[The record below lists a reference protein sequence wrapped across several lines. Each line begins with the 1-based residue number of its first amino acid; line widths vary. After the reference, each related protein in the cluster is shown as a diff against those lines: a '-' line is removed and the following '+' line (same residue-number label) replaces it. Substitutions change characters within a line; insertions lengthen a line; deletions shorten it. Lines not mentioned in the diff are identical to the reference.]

1 MGIGDLDRCVIRDAS
16 EEDLPVIVKIYNH
29 YVETST
35 ATFDEEPQS
44 LEQRREWFRRHGDR
58 YPVLAAELNGV
69 VVGWAAISPFSDRPA
84 YRLTVEDSVYVHS
97 ELTGRG
103 VGSQLLQELIARA
116 RRLDYHRIVAR
127 IAEENE
133 GSVRLHRR
141 FGFKEVGTMEEVG
154 YKFGHW
160 LNVTIMMLPLNQSSG
175 S

>member
-1 MGIGDLDRCVIRDAS
+1 LVGLRDLDRCVIRDAS
-16 EEDLPVIVKIYNH
+16 DEDLPAIVKIYNH

-44 LEQRREWFRRHGDR
+44 LDQRREWFRRHGCS
-58 YPVLAAELNGV
+58 YPVLVAELNGV

-97 ELTGRG
+97 EFTGRG
-103 VGSQLLQELIARA
+103 VGSQLMQALISRA
-116 RRLDYHRIVAR
+116 QALNYHCIVAR

-133 GSVRLHRR
+133 GSVRLHER
-141 FGFKEVGTMEEVG
+141 FGFRKVGTMEEVG

-160 LNVTIMMLPLNQSSG
+160 LNVTIMMLSLDQSSG
-175 S
+175 